1 MREPA
6 RLGDVLRGLLG
17 RLGVPDPDLWNRIE
31 QEWESLAGEPW
42 DRLARPLALTGH
54 VLVVEAR
61 SPAAVGMLRYGT
73 AGLKARLDGALGLG
87 VVTEVR
93 VRAPGRRDGE

>member
-17 RLGVPDPDLWNRIE
+17 RLGVPDPGLWNRI
-31 QEWESLAGEPW
+31 QDEWASIAGEPW
-42 DRLARPLALTGH
+42 DRLSRPLALTGE

-61 SPAAVGMLRYGT
+61 SPAAVSMLRYGT
-73 AGLKARLDGALGLG
+73 ASLKARLEAALGPG

-93 VRAPGRRDGE
+93 VKAPTR